1 VRTAAVLAVWRDGE
15 LIGRVDGQRA
25 QALEGGG
32 GSCMRMAACSA
43 GQSGEG
49 VR

>member
-1 VRTAAVLAVWRDGE
+1 VRRAAALGVRRDSE

-32 GSCMRMAACSA
+32 GSCMRMAACST